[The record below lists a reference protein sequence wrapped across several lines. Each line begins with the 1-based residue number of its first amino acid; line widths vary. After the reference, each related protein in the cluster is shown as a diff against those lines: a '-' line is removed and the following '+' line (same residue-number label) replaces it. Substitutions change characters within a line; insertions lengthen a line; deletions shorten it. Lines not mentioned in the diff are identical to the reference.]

1 MYTSSQCIT
10 TTIIKVIISEKLKK
24 SKKHYT
30 DSTFESLNK
39 RKGTTVST

>member
-10 TTIIKVIISEKLKK
+10 TTIIKVIISEKWKK
-24 SKKHYT
+24 VRNIILT
-30 DSTFESLNK
+30 FTFETLSK